1 MIHIPNNGAD
11 CTITIENLSV
21 QQIIDLQEAI
31 IDAIAEFSNGN
42 QTAVHNRNICIFS
55 LLLKQIQFASNQIL
69 IPDNEP
75 RATNIMVVEE
85 EEYKRLKASSQKTDN
100 S

>member
-11 CTITIENLSV
+11 CTVTIENLSV
-21 QQIIDLQEAI
+21 KQVLDLREAV
-31 IDAIAEFSNGN
+31 IDAIAEFSNEN

-55 LLLKQIQFASNQIL
+55 LLLKQMEFTTNQIL
-69 IPDNEP
+69 VPDNEP
-75 RATNIMVVEE
+75 RATNIISMDE
-85 EEYKRLKASSQKTDN
+85 EEYNRLKASSQKTDN

>member
-21 QQIIDLQEAI
+21 QQVLDLREAV

-55 LLLKQIQFASNQIL
+55 LLLKQMEFTTNQIL
-69 IPDNEP
+69 VPNNEP
-75 RATNIMVVEE
+75 RATNIISMDE
-85 EEYKRLKASSQKTDN
+85 EEYNRLKASSQKTDN

>member
-21 QQIIDLQEAI
+21 QQVLDLREAV
-31 IDAIAEFSNGN
+31 IDAIAEFSNEN

-55 LLLKQIQFASNQIL
+55 LLLKQMEFATNQIL

-75 RATNIMVVEE
+75 RATITTMSE
-85 EEYKRLKASSQKTDN
+85 EEYSRIKSTAK
-100 S
+100 